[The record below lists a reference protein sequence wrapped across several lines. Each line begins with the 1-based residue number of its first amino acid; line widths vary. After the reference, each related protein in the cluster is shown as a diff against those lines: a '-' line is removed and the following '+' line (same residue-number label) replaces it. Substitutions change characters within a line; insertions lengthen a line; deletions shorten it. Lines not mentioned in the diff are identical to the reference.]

1 MDINEC
7 DQTNICTDSNSI
19 CVNTYGS
26 YNCKCPEGYEL
37 IDDFDSTGGSICI
50 DVNEC
55 DLTRDLIHNC
65 FANQTCE
72 NRDPLVDGLLYECV
86 DIYTCLCTDE
96 NPEILPWTIEDKTME
111 HPHEPDE
118 ILGRFT
124 CSQGFEGLLDQ
135 KGFFTTCHLK
145 IKVPTTWERYTV
157 ELIVLMVFLGM
168 IFGFAYYRFKKFI
181 RRRYLLKKAERR
193 RSRKSS
199 ESSISNGPGM
209 RARRSSEMVG

>member
-1 MDINEC
+1 MMADANTLNQLGTQSLDKVQQFELNPCMSYI
-7 DQTNICTDSNSI
+7 QTDAEFFMNGRLGKFMI
-19 CVNTYGS
+19 GRG
-26 YNCKCPEGYEL
+26 NCSKPNHC
-37 IDDFDSTGGSICI
+37 
-50 DVNEC
+50 
-55 DLTRDLIHNC
+55 
-65 FANQTCE
+65 
-72 NRDPLVDGLLYECV
+72 
-86 DIYTCLCTDE
+86 TCLCTDE
-96 NPEILPWTIEDKTME
+96 NPEILPWTIEDNTME

-157 ELIVLMVFLGM
+157 ELIGLMVFLGM